1 MAKGAVTQISTWIAG
16 GAGALLGH
24 LPSFIFTL
32 FVGIIALFYFCLD
45 RGGVSKM
52 AEGIFPR
59 PAIEKARGAASIV
72 MRGLGR
78 FVRAYTVIMLITF
91 AELLCGFLI
100 MGVRYAFLAAL
111 LIAVIDVLPVLGVG
125 TVLIP
130 WAALAFLEGDAVR
143 GIQLLVLLGVMY
155 IVRQT
160 VEPRILGKNAG
171 VHPVVALIFV
181 YAGFCL
187 AGVAG
192 MILAPILLNA
202 VAVLW
207 EERMKKSGG
216 KVDKQKRE
224 VYNK

>member
-1 MAKGAVTQISTWIAG
+1 M
-16 GAGALLGH
+16 
-24 LPSFIFTL
+24 
-32 FVGIIALFYFCLD
+32 
-45 RGGVSKM
+45 
-52 AEGIFPR
+52 
-59 PAIEKARGAASIV
+59 
-72 MRGLGR
+72 
-78 FVRAYTVIMLITF
+78 
-91 AELLCGFLI
+91 
-100 MGVRYAFLAAL
+100 
-111 LIAVIDVLPVLGVG
+111 LGVG